1 MTLKVFSLVPR
12 NGSIVASMVPAM
24 TPRLRP
30 RLPGGCLRGAVDFFA
45 RDHDRPSRVLM
56 RYWYERATHEFF
68 AFCSATRSAWRRF
81 RDVGVNEKM

>member
-45 RDHDRPSRVLM
+45 RDHDRPPVELLM
-56 RYWYERATHEFF
+56 RYERATHEFLPF
-68 AFCSATRSAWRRF
+68 AAQLGV
-81 RDVGVNEKM
+81 RDDVS

>member
-30 RLPGGCLRGAVDFFA
+30 RLPGG
-45 RDHDRPSRVLM
+45 
-56 RYWYERATHEFF
+56 
-68 AFCSATRSAWRRF
+68 
-81 RDVGVNEKM
+81 